1 MNYER
6 CLPELSTQPFTG
18 TCIVT
23 IEKEE
28 GGNWLEARVG
38 PTGFRADIAARQ
50 HRMSADEPESAGGTD
65 AGPTPYEYLL
75 AALASCTAMT
85 IRLYATRKSWPL
97 ESATV
102 FVRQG
107 HSHEKDCEMCETH
120 TVGIGVIEKRIEL
133 EGPLTDEQRK
143 RLLEIA
149 DRCPIRQTLSRGIEV
164 SSLN

>member
-1 MNYER
+1 MLNH
-6 CLPELSTQPFTG
+6 SKGTG
-18 TCIVT
+18 TVT
-23 IEKEE
+23 IEKDE
-28 GGNWLEARVG
+28 GGPWLEAHVG
-38 PTGFRADIAARQ
+38 STGFRADISARQ
-50 HRMSADEPESAGGTD
+50 HRMSADEPESVGGTD

-85 IRLYATRKSWPL
+85 IGLYAKRKSWPL

-107 HSHEKDCEMCETH
+107 RSHEKDCEMCETH
-120 TVGIGVIEKRIEL
+120 TVGIGAIEKRIEL
-133 EGPLTDEQRK
+133 VGVLSDEQRK

-164 SSLN
+164 SS